1 MRILVVDNSRT
12 MRMIVK
18 RGIRQAGF
26 ESHEVLEAEGGPE
39 ALEIVRKDKPDLVL
53 CDWNMPG
60 MTGLDVLKALR
71 DEKNAIP
78 FGFITSEGTPEM
90 QELAQQAGAQFYI
103 AKPFT
108 NEQLQTQLGRFLS

>member
-1 MRILVVDNSRT
+1 MKVLIVDNSKT

-26 ESHEVLEAEGGPE
+26 EAHEVVEAEGGAE
-39 ALEIVRKDKPDLVL
+39 AIAIVERDKPALVL

-60 MTGLDVLKALR
+60 MNGLEVLKALR
-71 DEKNAIP
+71 GKNCTVP
-78 FGFITSEGTPEM
+78 FGFITSEGTTEM
-90 QELAQQAGAQFYI
+90 RTLAEEAGAQFYI

-108 NEQLQTQLGRFLS
+108 NDQLRAELGKYLS

>member
-1 MRILVVDNSRT
+1 MKVLVVDNSKT

-26 ESHEVLEAEGGPE
+26 EAHEILEAESGIE
-39 ALEIVRKDKPDLVL
+39 AIEAVKRDKPDLVL

-60 MTGLDVLKALR
+60 MNGIDVLKALR
-71 DEKNAIP
+71 ADNIGVP
-78 FGFITSEGTPEM
+78 FGFITSEGTAEM
-90 QELAQQAGAQFYI
+90 QAQASEAGAQFYI

-108 NEQLQTQLGRFLS
+108 NERLQQELGRFLS

>member
-1 MRILVVDNSRT
+1 MKVLIVDNSKT

-26 ESHEVLEAEGGPE
+26 EAHEVLEAEGGAE
-39 ALEIVRKDKPDLVL
+39 AIALIERDKPALVL

-60 MTGLDVLKALR
+60 MNGIDVLKALR
-71 DEKNAIP
+71 AKNCDVP
-78 FGFITSEGTPEM
+78 FGFITSEGTAEM
-90 QELAQQAGAQFYI
+90 QALAAEAGAQFYI

-108 NEQLQTQLGRFLS
+108 NEQLRGHLEKFLT